1 MLYYLSELKHLFS
14 GFNIFQY
21 ITFRTGGAFLT
32 ALSACLLLGDP
43 FIKWLNRKHVA
54 QSIREYGPSTH
65 MKKAGTPTMGGVLI
79 LVSMLFATILWARL
93 DNRFI
98 ILTLITAVYLGFV
111 GFLDDY
117 NKWLKRH
124 PSEGISD
131 GVKMGAQIFLGLC
144 VAAYLYAFP
153 PNPLFATQANIPY
166 LKEVYIP
173 MANFYVLF
181 ALVVMV
187 GASNAVNLTDGLD
200 GLASGTLAISAIT
213 YALFAY
219 LAGNVKFSSYL
230 RLVPVPG
237 AGELTIYLAA
247 MAGAC
252 LGFLWFNS
260 HPAQIFM
267 GDTGSLF
274 MGGTIGLVALCIKQ
288 ELLLIIVGGIFVSEA
303 LSVILQ
309 IGSVRLRKGKR
320 VFKMAPLHHH
330 FEVGGMAETKVT
342 IRFWIV
348 AAVLS
353 LIALTSLK
361 IR

>member
-1 MLYYLSELKHLFS
+1 MLYYLSELRHFFT
-14 GFNIFQY
+14 GFNVFQY

-32 ALSACLLLGDP
+32 ALGVCLVLGDP
-43 FIKWLNRKHVA
+43 FIKWLNRRHVA

-79 LVSMLFATILWARL
+79 LVSMLVATVLWARL

-98 ILTLITAVYLGFV
+98 LLTLITALYLGFV

-131 GVKMGAQIFLGLC
+131 GMKMGAQIFLGLG

-153 PNPLFATQANIPY
+153 PNPLFATKANIPY
-166 LKEVYIP
+166 LKDVYIP
-173 MANFYVLF
+173 LANFYVLF

-187 GASNAVNLTDGLD
+187 GSSNAVNLTDGLD
-200 GLASGTLAISAIT
+200 GLASGTLAISAVT

-219 LAGNVKFSSYL
+219 LAGNVKFSAYL

-237 AGELTIYLAA
+237 AGELTVYLAA

-252 LGFLWFNS
+252 LGFLWFNA

-288 ELLLIIVGGIFVSEA
+288 ELLLILVGGIFVSEA

-320 VFKMAPLHHH
+320 IFKMAPLHHH

>member
-1 MLYYLSELKHLFS
+1 
-14 GFNIFQY
+14 
-21 ITFRTGGAFLT
+21 
-32 ALSACLLLGDP
+32 
-43 FIKWLNRKHVA
+43 
-54 QSIREYGPSTH
+54 
-65 MKKAGTPTMGGVLI
+65 
-79 LVSMLFATILWARL
+79 
-93 DNRFI
+93 
-98 ILTLITAVYLGFV
+98 
-111 GFLDDY
+111 
-117 NKWLKRH
+117 
-124 PSEGISD
+124 
-131 GVKMGAQIFLGLC
+131 
-144 VAAYLYAFP
+144 
-153 PNPLFATQANIPY
+153 
-166 LKEVYIP
+166 
-173 MANFYVLF
+173 
-181 ALVVMV
+181 MV
-187 GASNAVNLTDGLD
+187 GSSNAVNLTDGLD

-252 LGFLWFNS
+252 LGFLWFNA

-274 MGGTIGLVALCIKQ
+274 MGGTIGLAALCIKQ
-288 ELLLIIVGGIFVSEA
+288 ELLLILVGGIFVAEA

-309 IGSVRLRKGKR
+309 IGSVRMRKGKR
-320 VFKMAPLHHH
+320 VFRMAPLHHH

-342 IRFWIV
+342 IRFWVV